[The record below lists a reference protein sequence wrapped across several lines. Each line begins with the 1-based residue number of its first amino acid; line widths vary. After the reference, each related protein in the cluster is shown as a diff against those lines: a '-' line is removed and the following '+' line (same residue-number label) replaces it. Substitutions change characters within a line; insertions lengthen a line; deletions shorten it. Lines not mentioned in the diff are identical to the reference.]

1 MSATRA
7 DMTKT
12 VARAKIASLRIF
24 SAVSDPIR
32 ASPLIKLRR
41 GSRCE
46 NGITHFTLPCRG
58 RWEEVPL
65 GAAASPAG
73 EAEKPMV
80 NRALTSAL
88 HAMQALLRVAP
99 L

>member
-1 MSATRA
+1 MRSCA
-7 DMTKT
+7 
-12 VARAKIASLRIF
+12 VAPFALPASFARE
-24 SAVSDPIR
+24 P
-32 ASPLIKLRR
+32 
-41 GSRCE
+41 
-46 NGITHFTLPCRG
+46 LPCRG